1 MLYKKK
7 KENEREKTK
16 VRTKLKGSLSKYLCV
31 TLRWDKKKERR
42 LHLVEH

>member
-31 TLRWDKKKERR
+31 TLRWDKKKKSEGCTW
-42 LHLVEH
+42 